1 MWSCWIPKSV
11 IGVGEIQIEYHWIIH
26 GLSGSWI
33 RSLQHKSSPLPHR
46 ALRICLHKRPAVEVW
61 NMMLPVMLL
70 LHLVKAICTT
80 MLLGL
85 SLTLPVFFTCSLWV
99 LTPMTHD
106 VPLWSIPTHPK
117 PSSKPIGYDPLQER
131 GLESLQCSTNCWHLP
146 QNLHPSAG

>member
-1 MWSCWIPKSV
+1 MWSCWIPKAVMSHWCWWNTDW
-11 IGVGEIQIEYHWIIH
+11 IPLNHWIIH
-26 GLSGSWI
+26 GLSGSGIWS
-33 RSLQHKSSPLPHR
+33 RQHKSSRLPHM
-46 ALRICLHKRPAVEVW
+46 ALKICLHKWTAVEVW

-80 MLLGL
+80 MLRHLA
-85 SLTLPVFFTCSLWV
+85 LTLPWL
-99 LTPMTHD
+99 MTHD
-106 VPLWSIPTHPK
+106 LPLWSIPTHPK